1 MKKQKFKEVTP
12 KKQWVVIADYQ
23 PGSMWSRPEDRK
35 ISRHEIVEEALYA
48 IEEHKKQGAS
58 VIEVF
63 RTYLRWEM
71 K

>member
-1 MKKQKFKEVTP
+1 MKKQKYKEVNP
-12 KKQWVVIADYQ
+12 KNQWIVIADYQ

-35 ISRHEIVEEALYA
+35 TSRHKTVEKAFDA
-48 IEEHKKQGAS
+48 IEEHRKQGAS